1 MAEKKKQKYYFISFI
16 KGQAFENSA
25 LDEHP
30 MEWQMWAEQKYPGMY
45 KLIFWSEITKEQ
57 FENFTQ

>member
-1 MAEKKKQKYYFISFI
+1 MEENKKYYFISFI

-30 MEWQMWAEQKYPGMY
+30 MEWQMHIEAKRPGMY
-45 KLIFWSEITKEQ
+45 KLVFWSEITKEQ